1 MLRTSRGLGKTE
13 SGKANGADI
22 ARRVFSSLWSKG
34 GDGEIALARLWV
46 TNGNGRREVSLRM
59 HKGAL

>member
-1 MLRTSRGLGKTE
+1 MLRTSKGLRKTE

-46 TNGNGRREVSLRM
+46 TNGNGRREVSL
-59 HKGAL
+59 